1 MNQTPILLFPLIF
14 AIGCSDDGITSTTSP
29 TTSTTTETGGST
41 TTPSELHAGYI
52 SICTDLIQS
61 EQSDSTQIDGSVLN
75 TGLHGDKGSPKDL
88 CSWAAHY
95 VTFTNAKGDAR
106 HLGWKI
112 VDGEGTELAITLP
125 VEKGDD
131 IDVRFAQDIVGYT
144 FNLAFSVFDSTGAL
158 VMALTGGEAL
168 DASDTGTLSVTRADE
183 PYMNGTVPCGWADAY
198 ELNFDTESD
207 NLALEIGA
215 QGVFTMG
222 TQKLNAL
229 SVNAYTITKSYCS
242 DNDDTPTDWA
252 VWR

>member
-1 MNQTPILLFPLIF
+1 MTPVPTLLFPLIF
-14 AIGCSDDGITSTTSP
+14 FAGCSDGGVTSTTGP
-29 TTSTTTETGGST
+29 TTSTTTETGT
-41 TTPSELHAGYI
+41 TTTTLSELRTGYI
-52 SICTDLIQS
+52 SICTDLIQG
-61 EQSDSTQIDGSVLN
+61 EQSDRTQVYGSVLN

-88 CSWAAHY
+88 CSWATDY

-112 VDGEGTELAITLP
+112 VDGEGTELAIPLS
-125 VEKGDD
+125 VEKGDN

-183 PYMNGTVPCGWADAY
+183 PYMNGSVPCGLADAY
-198 ELNFDTESD
+198 ELNFDTETDS
-207 NLALEIGA
+207 LALEIGA
-215 QGVFTMG
+215 QGVFTIG
-222 TQKLNAL
+222 TQKLNAMSL
-229 SVNAYTITKSYCS
+229 NAYTITESYCT